1 LRLSDITPS
10 RNPES
15 GTESPDFDFITIGR
29 IVAPWGSKGNVKVQV
44 ETDFPRRFSP
54 GEQVFIDGQPVTI
67 VDVSWHRDR
76 PILKLSTLDRAEDA
90 QQLRGKSIEIP
101 QSQVQP
107 LPEDHYYH
115 FQLIGLEVR
124 TTRGEHLGEVR
135 EIITGKSNDT
145 YVVQGTE
152 GEILIPA
159 IKDVVKSV
167 DLERGFIEIEP
178 IKGLLELN
186 RKKTD

>member
-1 LRLSDITPS
+1 M
-10 RNPES
+10 
-15 GTESPDFDFITIGR
+15 
-29 IVAPWGSKGNVKVQV
+29 
-44 ETDFPRRFSP
+44 
-54 GEQVFIDGQPVTI
+54 
-67 VDVSWHRDR
+67 SWHRDR
-76 PILKLSTLDRAEDA
+76 PILKLSTIDCAEDA

-101 QSQVQP
+101 QSRVQP

-145 YVVQGTE
+145 YLIQGTE

-186 RKKTD
+186 RKKAD